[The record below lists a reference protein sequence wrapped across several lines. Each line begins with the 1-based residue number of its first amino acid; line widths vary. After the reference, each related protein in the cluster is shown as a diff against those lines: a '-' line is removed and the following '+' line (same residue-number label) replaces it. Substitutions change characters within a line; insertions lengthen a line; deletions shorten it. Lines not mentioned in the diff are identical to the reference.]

1 MPSNIVLVT
10 GVSGELG
17 GRLLSRLGAC
27 PGLDRIVGVDI
38 SPPSRGV
45 LRQLGRLSRVEFVRA
60 DIRNPLLAKI
70 MTSAKVDTVVHVG
83 PLCHPAG
90 YGERA
95 DVKEANVIGTMRLL
109 AACQNSPYVRKLVV
123 ASTTAVY
130 GASSRSQAVF
140 TEDAELIPAVASGYS
155 KDAVELEGYV
165 RGFARRRPDVGVTT
179 LRFADI
185 VAGDLDTV
193 FSRYFSLPLVPTVL
207 GFDARL
213 QFLHAEDALT
223 MLEQATTEEKPGVF
237 NVAGDGVLTLSQ
249 AIRRAGRIA
258 LPVPRPVMTPVGK
271 VLRGAHAV
279 NVSADLVRLLNF
291 GRVVDTT
298 RLVRE
303 FGYSPRWT
311 TRQAFD
317 EAVRTA
323 TSWRGRLRR

>member
-27 PGLDRIVGVDI
+27 PGFDRIVGVDT

-45 LRQLGRLSRVEFVRA
+45 LRQLGRLGRVEFVRA

-70 MTSAKVDTVVHVG
+70 MTSAKVDTVVHAG
-83 PLCHPAG
+83 PMCHPAG
-90 YGERA
+90 SGGDSSA
-95 DVKEANVIGTMRLL
+95 KETNVIGTMRLL

-130 GASSRSQAVF
+130 GASPRSQAVF
-140 TEDAELIPAVASGYS
+140 TEDAELIPTVASGYS

-165 RGFARRRPDVGVTT
+165 RGFARRRLDVEVTT

-185 VAGDLDTV
+185 VAPDFDTV

-207 GFDARL
+207 GFDSRL
-213 QFLHAEDALT
+213 QFLHAEDALAV
-223 MLEQATTEEKPGVF
+223 LERATTEEKPGVF

-249 AIRRAGRIA
+249 AIRRAGRA
-258 LPVPRPVMTPVGK
+258 PLPLPRLAMSPVGK
-271 VLRGAHAV
+271 VLRNARTV

-298 RLVRE
+298 RLTRE

-317 EAVRTA
+317 EAVRA
-323 TSWRGRLRR
+323 TTSLRGRLRQ